1 MRKKVTDGRDYLG
14 DFAPQFAAINDDVL
28 FGQVWNKNN
37 NLSPKARS
45 MITIAALMGA
55 GITDQSLR
63 GHLETGKANG
73 ITKDEIVD
81 IITHLA
87 FYTGWPKGWAVFA
100 LAMELYQ
107 NEEIEKDGDNALFGK
122 GNGIE
127 APTHFNGK
135 VYVKELLDFSYPMIA
150 DTVTFAPGVRNNW
163 HIHQAGQILLVTNG
177 RGWYQEAGKDAQPL
191 RAGDIVKI
199 PGGVKHWH
207 GASKDCWFSHVAL
220 EDWSKGQPTWLE
232 RLSDEEYEKLEAA
245 HYE

>member
-1 MRKKVTDGRDYLG
+1 MSKTVTDGRDYLG
-14 DFAPQFAAINDDVL
+14 GFAPQFAAINDDVL
-28 FGQVWNKNN
+28 FGQVWNKED
-37 NLSPKARS
+37 NLSPKTRS

-55 GITDQSLR
+55 GIVDKSLY

-100 LAMELYQ
+100 MAMEIYH
-107 NEEIEKDGDNALFGK
+107 NDETETNNALFGI
-122 GNGIE
+122 GNE
-127 APTHFNGK
+127 VEEPAHFNGK

-163 HIHQAGQILLVTNG
+163 HIHQAGQVLLVTNG
-177 RGWYQEAGKDAQPL
+177 TGWYQEYGKVAQPL
-191 RAGDIVKI
+191 KAGDIVKI

-207 GASKDCWFSHVAL
+207 GASKNSWFTHIAL
-220 EDWSKGQPTWLE
+220 EDWSKGQPVWLE
-232 RLSDEEYEKLEAA
+232 KLDDKVYEKLEVDN
-245 HYE
+245 YE